1 MMKQLQVKCRK
12 RFLIMLVTFLS
23 AYLASHWAMAGTVLV
38 SNVLSNSVSFIN
50 ETTLQSIKET
60 KVGYMPH
67 EIIVTQDGKTA
78 LVSNFGDLLNVIPGY
93 SITSLDVANGKVLQ
107 TITLPKKSRPH
118 GLAFISDSQVLV
130 TAQGIQSLLVID
142 FITGKINK
150 RIPLPGAGAHMVLV
164 DTERHFA
171 YVANTDSG
179 SVCKINLKNF
189 TVEGEV
195 KIGNEA
201 EGLAL
206 TTGEDLLFVT
216 DRKDNYVAAIRT
228 KDLSLQKKIQTAHGP
243 VRVVL
248 FDQGRAA
255 LVTNSISGNAQVID
269 IASLTVNKTFNT
281 TLSKSP
287 LPVPINIAVQE
298 GQKTAYITN
307 SFACDI
313 TLVDL
318 IKGEVLKTF
327 NAGYMPD
334 GVAISQVTT
343 VTTDSTT
350 SYETFSAGPI
360 EINAN
365 IENVWRVAKNVEDY
379 NRISH
384 GAITAHVDGPI
395 APGKNILLELYKNT
409 WVGKFIPKSNEIIT
423 VVDDE
428 HKILS
433 WIRKLPGG
441 NYTERYQLLEKL
453 SETKTR
459 SSIIVRIPGLLGTIT
474 KQTFGNVI
482 NDALRELNDGMK
494 AESEHTAS
502 F

>member
-1 MMKQLQVKCRK
+1 MKKLQVERSKI
-12 RFLIMLVTFLS
+12 FLTILTFLS
-23 AYLASHWAMAGTVLV
+23 AYLASNYAIAGTVLV

-50 ETTLQSIKET
+50 ETTLQTVKET

-67 EIIVTQDGKTA
+67 EIIVTKDGKTA
-78 LVSNFGDLLNVIPGY
+78 LVSNFGDLLNVIAGY
-93 SITSLDVANGKVLQ
+93 SITSLDVSNGKVLQ
-107 TITLPKKSRPH
+107 TITLPKGSRPH
-118 GLAFISDSQVLV
+118 GLAFFSDSQVLV
-130 TAQGIQSLLVID
+130 TAQGMQSLLVID
-142 FITGKINK
+142 YISGKINK
-150 RIPLPGAGAHMVLV
+150 TIPLPGAGAHMVLV
-164 DTERHFA
+164 DAEQHFA

-189 TVEGEV
+189 TVENEV
-195 KIGNEA
+195 KIGKEA

-206 TTGEDLLFVT
+206 TTGEDLLLVT
-216 DRKDNYVAAIRT
+216 DRKDNYVAVLKT
-228 KDLSLQKKIQTAHGP
+228 KDLTIQNKIQTEHGP
-243 VRVVL
+243 VRVVM
-248 FDQGRAA
+248 FNQGQAA
-255 LVTNSISGNAQVID
+255 LVTNTISGNAQVID
-269 IASLTVNKTFNT
+269 IASLSINKKFNT

-298 GQKTAYITN
+298 DQKSAYVTN

-343 VTTDSTT
+343 VNIDS
-350 SYETFSAGPI
+350 SIYYETFSAAPI

-365 IENVWRVAKNVEDY
+365 IENVWQVVKNVEEY

-384 GAITAHVDGPI
+384 GAVTAHVDGPI
-395 APGKNILLELYKNT
+395 APGKNILLQLYKDKC
-409 WVGKFIPKSNEIIT
+409 VGQLIPKSNEIIT

-433 WIRKLPGG
+433 WIRKLPDGE
-441 NYTERYQLLEKL
+441 YTERYQLLEKI
-453 SETKTR
+453 SENKTR
-459 SSIIVRIPGLLGTIT
+459 SSIVVRIPGLLGKIT
-474 KQTFGNVI
+474 KQTFGKVI
-482 NDALRELNDGMK
+482 NDALQELNDGVK
-494 AESEHTAS
+494 AESEHTA
-502 F
+502 